1 MKGQES
7 KAMTAHQD
15 TDRDELVRL
24 AGEQALLKLDNDALC
39 AAQQRDLQAL
49 RNLASNLPLNS
60 DWHARGT
67 ELLNRIQQR
76 ETQTALNAQRL
87 ATLAKLTGIR

>member
-1 MKGQES
+1 
-7 KAMTAHQD
+7 MTTAPTHQD

-24 AGEQALLKLDNDALC
+24 AGEQALLKQENATLT

-49 RNLASNLPLNS
+49 RNLVSNLTHNP

-67 ELLNRIQQR
+67 SLLNRIQQR
-76 ETQTALNAQRL
+76 EIQTALNAQRL
-87 ATLAKLTGIR
+87 TALAQLTGIS

>member
-1 MKGQES
+1 
-7 KAMTAHQD
+7 MTD
-15 TDRDELVRL
+15 TTDRDQLVRL
-24 AGEQALLKLDNDALC
+24 AGEQALLKQENTALT

-49 RNLASNLPLNS
+49 RNLVSNLTLNP

-76 ETQTALNAQRL
+76 EAQTALNAQRL
-87 ATLAKLTGIR
+87 VALAQLTGIH